1 MFDSGDTSLTVLSS
15 SRSSVI
21 RTRGA
26 SDDTRMIELPR
37 RSSFSSADSLDRLD
51 KSALDRPM
59 SVSPSSVRPVR
70 PATWDRL
77 EIWPSLT

>member
-15 SRSSVI
+15 SRSSII

-70 PATWDRL
+70 PATWERL